1 MKAYSILPL
10 AFVALTS
17 CGGGSQQN
25 NEATANCGN
34 ASTVEAGGL
43 DMAKVKTIWQA
54 RVKEMNPE
62 DEGTKFNKKALY
74 DIDGDGCDEVIFS
87 EQTQGDW
94 HGFVG
99 VFSVKG
105 GLELVDFS
113 NCGWQT
119 TFLEI
124 FPKGFVCT
132 SGGSE
137 SGMAGWCKY
146 SKLVNS
152 KVAEIYYNESESDE
166 TESGDIVERN
176 EYKMQKNGQAEQSI
190 SKEEYEKAVPQNVE
204 RIDLSSLKW
213 EDVEF

>member
-62 DEGTKFNKKALY
+62 DEGSKFNKKALY
-74 DIDGDGCDEVIFS
+74 DVDGDGCDEVIFM
-87 EQTQGDW
+87 QQMQGVGY
-94 HGFVG
+94 GFVG
-99 VFSVKG
+99 VFTVKDG
-105 GLELVDFS
+105 VELIDFS

-119 TFLEI
+119 TYIEI
-124 FPKGFVCT
+124 LQKGFVRT

-137 SGMAGWCKY
+137 SGMSGWMKC

-152 KVAEIYYNESESDE
+152 KVSEIYYSESESDE
-166 TESGDIVERN
+166 TESGDFVEKN

-190 SKEEYEKAVPQNVE
+190 SKEEYEKAVPQNIE
-204 RIDLSSLKW
+204 RIEWSSLKW